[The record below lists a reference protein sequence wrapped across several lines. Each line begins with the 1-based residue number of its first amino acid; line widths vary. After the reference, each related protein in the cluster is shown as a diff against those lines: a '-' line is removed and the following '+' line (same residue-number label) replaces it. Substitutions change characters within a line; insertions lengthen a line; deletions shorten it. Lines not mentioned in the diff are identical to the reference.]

1 MGGAKGS
8 KGRCDPRERMAT
20 VHQIQCPGHPEAA
33 RCSEETKCATI
44 SPKRQRGLLSSFLFF
59 FFLPPPPPSPPRI
72 SPLLVS
78 SLLDPGFNPSPQ
90 PPKVLLLV
98 LRQTHGGVHLSD
110 GDEGSARPRSAR
122 RAQREE
128 GGGEEEGTGEREMD
142 GQTDGEIAR
151 EINDR

>member
-1 MGGAKGS
+1 MGGDEGS
-8 KGRCDPRERMAT
+8 KGRSDPRERMAN

-33 RCSEETKCATI
+33 RCSEETKYATI
-44 SPKRQRGLLSSFLFF
+44 SPKRQRGLLRSFLFF
-59 FFLPPPPPSPPRI
+59 FFLPPPPPRI

-128 GGGEEEGTGEREMD
+128 GGGRRKAPGRGRWTDRQTER
-142 GQTDGEIAR
+142 
-151 EINDR
+151 